1 MDKINRPA
9 QDIENLKNLLN
20 AEKQEFLSVMSH
32 ELRTPMTGVKGYL
45 SMILE
50 GDAGPLSEDVKE
62 FVAAAYVA
70 NDRLIRLV
78 EHMMKVA
85 RVQEGKIKLK
95 IGKVNISREA
105 KMISSDFQIPAKE
118 KKITLTY
125 KPAETD
131 LLVRADPGRARE
143 VLMNLVS
150 NAVKFTPANGQ
161 IEVRHR
167 QQNSWVITDIKD
179 TGIGIKR
186 EDQDRLFEI
195 FTKANLSLTGQEKG
209 TGLGLYLAKR
219 LAEAQGG
226 KLWLEESEPDKGSV
240 FSFALPRWSG

>member
-1 MDKINRPA
+1 MDNTNKEQNV
-9 QDIENLKNLLN
+9 ENLKNLLN

-50 GDAGPLSEDVKE
+50 GDAGPISDDVKE
-62 FVAAAYVA
+62 FIADAYVA

-85 RVQEGKIKLK
+85 RVQEGKIKLN
-95 IGKVNISREA
+95 ISKVDISREA
-105 KMISSDFQIPAKE
+105 KMIVSDFQIPAKD

-125 KPAETD
+125 KPAAAE
-131 LLVRADPGRARE
+131 LFVKADPDRARE
-143 VLMNLVS
+143 VLMNLVA
-150 NAVKFTPANGQ
+150 NAVKFTPQNGQ
-161 IEVRHR
+161 TEVSHR
-167 QQNSWVITDIKD
+167 EENSWIITDVKD
-179 TGIGIKR
+179 SGIGIRR

-209 TGLGLYLAKR
+209 TGLGLYLAKQ
-219 LAEAQGG
+219 LAGAQGG
-226 KLWLEESEPDKGSV
+226 KLWLEHSEPGKGSI
-240 FSFALPRWSG
+240 FSFALPKF